1 MPGIRHLVSWSLLS
15 ATIGIA
21 PAPALAVDA
30 STRTYSAGQ
39 FVLELDGAQA
49 GVLRSVEGGEAVGDV
64 VTTSGSTGAFAN
76 KHVSTVK
83 YSEFVIEAG
92 TGMEAAF
99 YDWITSFWDSKAAR
113 KSGAVL
119 AVDYSS
125 QVVARREF
133 RDALLTETTLPA
145 LDAASKD
152 PAFLTVRFVP
162 EQVRMSKGGGS
173 VPSMTT
179 AKAQRPWTVS
189 NFRLEIA
196 GLDCSHVRK
205 IESFSVKQKV
215 AGNAVGEERLVQKEP
230 GALTVSNLVVTIP
243 EMFADT
249 WDAWAQGFLVEGKS
263 DDSQEKVG
271 DLVLLGSDG
280 QSEIARIH
288 LFGLG
293 LMKVAHESPDS
304 ANQVRTVVATVY
316 CERAA
321 FEWKGGAG
329 AVMNV
334 RYFGK

>member
-1 MPGIRHLVSWSLLS
+1 MPGIRRLVSLSLLAAALGIPP
-15 ATIGIA
+15 AT
-21 PAPALAVDA
+21 ALAQDA

-39 FVLELDGAQA
+39 FVLELDGAQV
-49 GVLRSVEGGEAVGDV
+49 GVLRGVEGGEAVGDV
-64 VTTSGSTGAFAN
+64 VTSGSMGGFAN
-76 KHVSTVK
+76 KHIGGVK
-83 YSEFVIEAG
+83 YSDFTLEVG

-99 YDWITSFWDSKAAR
+99 YDWITAFWDAKAVP
-113 KSGAVL
+113 KTGAVL
-119 AVDYSS
+119 TVDYNS

-133 RDALLTETTLPA
+133 QGALLTETILPT

-152 PAFLTVRFVP
+152 PAFITARFAP
-162 EQVRMSKGGGS
+162 ERVRMSKGGGS

-179 AKAQRPWTVS
+179 AKAQRPWSVS
-189 NFRLEIA
+189 NFRLEIT

-215 AGNAVGEERLVQKEP
+215 IVDAGGGERGGQKVP
-230 GALTVSNLVVTIP
+230 GALTVSDLVVTMP
-243 EMFADT
+243 EMFAETWDT
-249 WDAWAQGFLVEGKS
+249 WAQAFLVEGRR
-263 DDSQEKVG
+263 DDSQEKIG

-280 QSEIARIH
+280 QSEIARVH

-293 LMKVAHESPDS
+293 PLKVAHESPDS
-304 ANQVRTVVATVY
+304 ANQVRSVEATLY